1 MEHLV
6 EVASLLGFTWIVVR
20 VLGPFASA
28 LAKRLEGRTPIA
40 TSSDPAIPELQ
51 AELEAL
57 QERVDFLE
65 RAITTQK
72 HERDRTLPREDRRVD
87 PEVHTPS

>member
-6 EVASLLGFTWIVVR
+6 EVAALLGFTLIVVR

-28 LAKRLEGRTPIA
+28 LAKRLEGRASLAASP
-40 TSSDPAIPELQ
+40 DPATPDLL

-65 RAITTQK
+65 RAIAAQK
-72 HERDRTLPREDRRVD
+72 HESHRALPREGRQVD
-87 PEVHTPS
+87 PEVPTPS

>member
-6 EVASLLGFTWIVVR
+6 EVAALLGFTLIVVR

-28 LAKRLEGRTPIA
+28 LAKRLEGRASLAP
-40 TSSDPAIPELQ
+40 SPDPATPDLL

-65 RAITTQK
+65 RAIAAQK
-72 HERDRTLPREDRRVD
+72 PTAVD
-87 PEVHTPS
+87 EYDEMVKIAFD